1 MKHLALLFLL
11 LLIST
16 ISSAQEFFYENNF
29 DGSNTDSLL
38 RMGEEENNIW
48 QIGASSKTVFSGI
61 DSAEYL
67 IVGGVAYD
75 IIVPPSIM
83 TDTANNYPTN
93 NVSSFEIEFGHD
105 SFGDYHDV
113 FFAIYF
119 SHKYQTDKGRDGGVI
134 ELSHDGGLNWE
145 NIIEPTF
152 PAWTGGHGIYTA
164 NDTLADGTPAFTGES
179 ENWISSTFQWQWHPS
194 THPWAESDTIDLRIR
209 FLFKSDSIENN
220 MAGWII
226 DNIQLLYSST
236 ESIKENELQIHSK
249 VFPNPVYSESI
260 LRFDNSTE
268 ESLIVEIFNVHGT
281 NLKSTITNDNQIPIY
296 KSEFEPGIYFYRIS
310 SLDSSYYGSG
320 KFIVN

>member
-105 SFGDYHDV
+105 SFG
-113 FFAIYF
+113 
-119 SHKYQTDKGRDGGVI
+119 DGGVI

-281 NLKSTITNDNQIPIY
+281 NLKSTITNDFKFQLNPYIFITT
-296 KSEFEPGIYFYRIS
+296 
-310 SLDSSYYGSG
+310 GSVYVFRRCVIRTRDWEMG
-320 KFIVN
+320 RWGDQEMGSVG